1 MDIIRLMIDKEYPLA
16 LITVKRWT
24 PHMQRWMAIVMLCS
38 AVPAYADVAT
48 EHVATP
54 KSDFLPVDQ
63 AFRMTTTATTA
74 GLKLHFQ
81 IQPHYHLYRQRF
93 HFDAQGT
100 GLAVT
105 PAFSRAG
112 EWDDDPNLGRMEIYR
127 NDVDIELTAAGQG
140 NVRIAWQ
147 GCADAGL
154 CYPPQSR
161 IVPIGTGTGETDK
174 TTVTASGLDTSA
186 VKKLP
191 ILATPVP
198 TSADEQGIGLF
209 HTQNKLLILLGL
221 LFLGLGLS
229 LTPCVLPMLPILSSI
244 IARQH
249 TRSATRGFLLSLA
262 YVLGMAS
269 TYVLSGLLVGFLGAS
284 ANLAMWF
291 QQPVVLVIFS
301 LLFVALALSMFG
313 LFELRLPHALQ
324 NHFDQLGQK
333 SKGGKYI
340 GSYVMGFFA
349 ALVVSPCVSAPLAGV
364 LLYISTTGN
373 AWFGGL
379 ALFTLAL
386 GMGVPLLILG
396 ATEGRLL
403 PKAGDWMVRIK
414 IIFGL
419 LLLAVA
425 LVLISRILPG
435 PITLL
440 LWAALGTVTAVWLG
454 ALEPVKPGIDHLWK
468 GLGVMT
474 LIYSTVLIVGAATGN
489 DDPLRPLARF
499 GATATEQHAPVFQRV
514 TNLAALEGALQQ
526 AAAQHQTVMLDFY
539 ADWCV
544 SCKIMARQVFADP
557 RVQQQLSNL
566 VLLQADVTESTAADH
581 ALLDH
586 FGLAGPPSI
595 VFYQQQKE
603 LRALRV
609 EGEMSADEFL
619 KRLDKIH
626 P

>member
-1 MDIIRLMIDKEYPLA
+1 MSIDTEYAVVRFSIERFLPRILGGVAVLMLLGTMPAHADDA
-16 LITVKRWT
+16 AAGV
-24 PHMQRWMAIVMLCS
+24 S
-38 AVPAYADVAT
+38 APPS
-48 EHVATP
+48 E
-54 KSDFLPVDQ
+54 FLPVSQ
-63 AFRMTTTATTA
+63 AFVLTTTATDN
-74 GLKLHFQ
+74 GVNLHFQ
-81 IQPHYHLYRQRF
+81 VQPHYHLYRQRF
-93 HFDAQGT
+93 HFEAQRADLSVSPT
-100 GLAVT
+100 
-105 PAFSRAG
+105 FSRAG

-127 NDVDIELTAAGQG
+127 NDVDIALKTTGQG
-140 NVRIAWQ
+140 QVRIAWQ

-161 IVPIGTGTGETDK
+161 MIDIPLAAVP
-174 TTVTASGLDTSA
+174 TVSTSA
-186 VKKLP
+186 VAASVVSP
-191 ILATPVP
+191 SITPSVP
-198 TSADEQGIGLF
+198 QPTPLHVVAPAADTDGIGLF
-209 HTQNKLLILLGL
+209 HTQNKLLILLWL

-229 LTPCVLPMLPILSSI
+229 FTPCVLPMLPILSSI

-249 TRSATRGFLLSLA
+249 TRSAMRGFLLSLA

-269 TYVLSGLLVGFLGAS
+269 TYAISGLLVGFLGAR
-284 ANLAMWF
+284 ANLAVWF
-291 QQPVVLVIFS
+291 QQPVVLGIFS

-324 NHFDQLGQK
+324 NHFDRLGQK
-333 SKGGKYI
+333 SKGGKYV

-373 AWFGGL
+373 ALFGGL

-425 LVLISRILPG
+425 LLLISRILPG

-454 ALEPVKPGIDHLWK
+454 ALEPVKPGVDHLWK
-468 GLGVMT
+468 GLGVMV
-474 LIYSTVLIVGAATGN
+474 LIYSTVLVVGAATGN
-489 DDPLRPLARF
+489 DDPLKPLARF
-499 GATATEQHAPVFQRV
+499 SATAATHELSFKRIKSLSELD
-514 TNLAALEGALQQ
+514 LAVQQ
-526 AAAQHQTVMLDFY
+526 AADQHQAVMLDFY

-544 SCKIMARQVFADP
+544 SCKVMARQVFADP
-557 RVQQQLSNL
+557 RVQQQLAG
-566 VLLQADVTESTAADH
+566 VVVLQADVTASNPADH

-586 FGLAGPPSI
+586 FSLAGPPSI
-595 VFYQQQKE
+595 IFFKAGQEQ
-603 LRALRV
+603 RSLRV
-609 EGEMSADEFL
+609 EGEMGADEFL
-619 KRLDKIH
+619 QRLSAVH
-626 P
+626 E